1 MDVKNRKK
9 KGYSGDINK
18 NSALSHFP
26 SAYLIANHFDSCD
39 MINEESA
46 FLLYGEIAVASKIDI
61 LETLGYKFKHKRKWT
76 GFLKYYHEWRI
87 IRD

>member
-1 MDVKNRKK
+1 
-9 KGYSGDINK
+9 
-18 NSALSHFP
+18 
-26 SAYLIANHFDSCD
+26 